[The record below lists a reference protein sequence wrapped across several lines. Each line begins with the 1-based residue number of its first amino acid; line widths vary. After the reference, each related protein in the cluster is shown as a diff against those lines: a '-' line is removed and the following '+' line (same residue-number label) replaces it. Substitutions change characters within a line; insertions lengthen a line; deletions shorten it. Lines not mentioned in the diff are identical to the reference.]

1 MVSTTKSAETW
12 QTLIELRCQ
21 REIVER
27 WLASSTLAPLTE
39 QFLRELLRDVEDQLQ
54 ALSNVTPR

>member
-39 QFLRELLRDVEDQLQ
+39 QFLREVLRDVEDQLQ